1 MKAQERS
8 KKIIQTSII
17 GISLNILLSV
27 AKAIIGY
34 ITNSIAIVMDSV
46 NNLSDALSS
55 IITIVGT
62 KLANKKPD
70 EEHPYGHGR
79 IEYLSSLVISVLI
92 IYAGFTAL
100 VESVKSIFSHE
111 LPDYNAA
118 SLVIVALAVL
128 VKVFLGFYYRKVG
141 KKVNSDNLINSG
153 TDALLDVVISI
164 TTLVSAIIFIL
175 FKISLEPYLAT
186 IISLIIIR
194 SGFNMIK
201 ETTSIILGRR
211 IDSELAFKIKRIVNS
226 FDEVLGCY
234 DLILN
239 NYGPENYIGSFH
251 IEVNENLSAVDIDI
265 LTRRITKKVYKK
277 TGVIVS
283 AVGIYSMNLNDKKA
297 MAIRNTIEE
306 ILSEYPEVLSMH
318 GFYVNHEEKT
328 INIDI
333 VISFDSTNMHESF
346 KCVVNKI
353 KDTFNDYKIYAVMDS
368 DVSD

>member
-1 MKAQERS
+1 MKTQERS
-8 KKIIQTSII
+8 KIIIKTSII
-17 GISLNILLSV
+17 GITLNILLSIV
-27 AKAIIGY
+27 KAVIGF
-34 ITNSIAIVMDSV
+34 ITNSIAIITDSI

-62 KLANKKPD
+62 KLATKKPD

-100 VESVKSIFSHE
+100 VESSKSIFSHE

-128 VKVFLGFYYRKVG
+128 VKVFLGFYYRNVG

-164 TTLVSAIIFIL
+164 TTLVSAIIFMI
-175 FKISLEPYLAT
+175 FKISLEPYLAS

-194 SGFNMIK
+194 SGINMIR
-201 ETTSIILGRR
+201 ETTSLILGRR
-211 IDSELAFKIKRIVNS
+211 IDSELAFKIKRVVNS

-239 NYGPENYIGSFH
+239 NYGPESYIGSFH

-265 LTRRITKKVYKK
+265 LTRRITKKVFKK
-277 TGVIVS
+277 TGVVVTAI
-283 AVGIYSMNLNDKKA
+283 GIYSMNLNDKKA
-297 MAIRNTIEE
+297 MAIRNSIEE
-306 ILSEYPEVLSMH
+306 ILSKYPDVLSMH
-318 GFYVNHEEKT
+318 GFYVNHDDKS

-333 VISFDSTNMHESF
+333 VMSFDSDNIHQSF
-346 KCVVNKI
+346 KNVVSDI
-353 KDTFNDYKIYAVMDS
+353 KDTFSDYKIYAVMDS
-368 DVSD
+368 DMSD